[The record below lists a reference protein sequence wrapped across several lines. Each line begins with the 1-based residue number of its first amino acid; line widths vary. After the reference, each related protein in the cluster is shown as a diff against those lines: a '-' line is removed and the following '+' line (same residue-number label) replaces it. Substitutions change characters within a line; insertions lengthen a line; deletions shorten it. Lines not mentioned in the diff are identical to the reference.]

1 MAGRYN
7 TWLRTKLA
15 DRIRS
20 NGGYNSHSDGGPL
33 AWTVHYYSTYYTAGA
48 VEAYLKIIAEN
59 HFTCM
64 ADMLLQHPRI
74 DEEIAQL
81 VDADSGTVDADS
93 GKMWEHAQE
102 RLVDDLHDDE
112 GMRMWSPA
120 TATRYGFDYKGEGAD
135 RGFDMELKNYGRG
148 GKHVCLTRFDCKS
161 LDEFMNGDLADLID
175 PETEKDYNYDT
186 MFSNGWCRKLMGI
199 MDELDACL
207 TDEAATKQGMYYEAD
222 WLAREL
228 GLFD

>member
-7 TWLRTKLA
+7 TWLRAKLA

-20 NGGYNSHSDGGPL
+20 NGGYNSRSDGGPL
-33 AWTVHYYSTYYTAGA
+33 EWTVHYFSSLDLDDAQ
-48 VEAYLKIIAEN
+48 KILDMLAAE
-59 HFTCM
+59 HFSCM
-64 ADMLLQHPRI
+64 ADMILQRPNI
-74 DEEIAQL
+74 DEEIAQI
-81 VDADSGTVDADS
+81 VDANSEE
-93 GKMWEHAQE
+93 MWGHAQE
-102 RLVDDLHDDE
+102 RLVDDLHEDE
-112 GMRMWSPA
+112 GLRMWSPA

-135 RGFDMELKNYGRG
+135 RGFDMELKSYGQG
-148 GKHVCLTRFDCKS
+148 GKHVCLTRFDCES
-161 LDEFMNGDLADLID
+161 LDRFTNDELAELID
-175 PETEKDYNYDT
+175 PAIEKDYNYDT

-207 TDEAATKQGMYYEAD
+207 TDEAATEQGMYYEVD

>member
-15 DRIRS
+15 ERIRS
-20 NGGYNSHSDGGPL
+20 NGGYNARHQEGGPL
-33 AWTVHYYSTYYTAGA
+33 AWTVRYFSSLDLDDAQ
-48 VEAYLKIIAEN
+48 KILDMLAAE
-59 HFTCM
+59 HFSCM
-64 ADMLLQHPRI
+64 ADMLLQRPRI
-74 DEEIAQL
+74 DEEIAQI
-81 VDADSGTVDADS
+81 VDADS

-102 RLVDDLHDDE
+102 RLVDDLHEDE
-112 GMRMWSPA
+112 GLRMWSPA

-135 RGFDMELKNYGRG
+135 HGFDMELKNYGRG

-161 LDEFMNGDLADLID
+161 LDKFMNGDLADLID

-186 MFSNGWCRKLMGI
+186 MFSNGWCRRLMGI

-207 TDEAATKQGMYYEAD
+207 TDKAAAESGRYYEVD

>member
-7 TWLRTKLA
+7 QWLRAKLA

-20 NGGYNSHSDGGPL
+20 NGGYRDGGPL
-33 AWTVHYYSTYYTAGA
+33 SWTVCYYSTYYTAGA
-48 VEAYLKIIAEN
+48 VDAYLKIIAEN
-59 HFTCM
+59 HFSCM
-64 ADMLLQHPRI
+64 ADMLLQRPRI
-74 DEEIAQL
+74 DEEIAQI
-81 VDADSGTVDADS
+81 VDADS
-93 GKMWEHAQE
+93 GKMWEWAQE
-102 RLVDDLHDDE
+102 VLVDDLHNDE
-112 GMRMWSPA
+112 GLRMWSPA

-135 RGFDMELKNYGRG
+135 HGFDMELKNYGRG
-148 GKHVCLTRFDCKS
+148 GKHVCLTRFDYES
-161 LDEFMNGDLADLID
+161 LDKFMSGDLADLID

-186 MFSNGWCRKLMGI
+186 MFSNGWCRRLMGI

-207 TDEAATKQGMYYEAD
+207 TDKAAAESGMHYEVD

>member
-7 TWLRTKLA
+7 TWLRAKLA

-20 NGGYNSHSDGGPL
+20 NGGYKSRSDGGPL
-33 AWTVHYYSTYYTAGA
+33 AWTVHYYSDMYSADTQKVLTM
-48 VEAYLKIIAEN
+48 IAEN
-59 HFTCM
+59 HFSCM
-64 ADMLLQHPRI
+64 ADMILQHPNI
-74 DEEIAQL
+74 DEEVETIL
-81 VDADSGTVDADS
+81 RHETGD
-93 GKMWEHAQE
+93 MWALAQE
-102 RLVDDLHDDE
+102 RLVDDLHEDE
-112 GMRMWSPA
+112 GLRMWSPA

-161 LDEFMNGDLADLID
+161 LDKFMNGDLADLID

-186 MFSNGWCRKLMGI
+186 MFSNGWCRRLMGI

-207 TDEAATKQGMYYEAD
+207 TDKAAAESGRYYEVD

>member
-7 TWLRTKLA
+7 TWLRAKLA

-20 NGGYNSHSDGGPL
+20 NGGYNAWHQEGGPL
-33 AWTVHYYSTYYTAGA
+33 AWTVCYYSAYYTAGA
-48 VEAYLKIIAEN
+48 GEAYLKIIAEN
-59 HFTCM
+59 HFSSM
-64 ADMLLQHPRI
+64 ADMLLQRPRI
-74 DEEIAQL
+74 DEEIAQI
-81 VDADSGTVDADS
+81 VDADS

-102 RLVDDLHDDE
+102 WLVDDLHEDE
-112 GMRMWSPA
+112 GLRMWSPE
-120 TATRYGFDYKGEGAD
+120 TATRYGFDYKGEGAE

-148 GKHVCLTRFDCKS
+148 GKHVCLTRFDYET
-161 LDEFMNGDLADLID
+161 LDRFTGNELADLID

-186 MFSNGWCRKLMGI
+186 MFSNGWCRRLMGV

-207 TDEAATKQGMYYEAD
+207 TDKAAAESGRYYEAD

>member
-7 TWLRTKLA
+7 QWLRTKLA

-20 NGGYNSHSDGGPL
+20 NGGYNSRSDGGPL
-33 AWTVHYYSTYYTAGA
+33 AWTVHYYSGMYSADTQ
-48 VEAYLKIIAEN
+48 KILDMLAAE
-59 HFTCM
+59 HFSCM
-64 ADMLLQHPRI
+64 ADMLLQRPRI
-74 DEEIAQL
+74 DEEIAQI
-81 VDADSGTVDADS
+81 VDVDSGE
-93 GKMWEHAQE
+93 MWGHAQE
-102 RLVDDLHDDE
+102 LLVDDLHNDE
-112 GMRMWSPA
+112 GMRMWSPE
-120 TATRYGFDYKGEGAD
+120 TATRYGLDYKGEGAE

-161 LDEFMNGDLADLID
+161 LDKFMNGDLADLVD

-186 MFSNGWCRKLMGI
+186 MFSNGWCRRLMGI

-207 TDEAATKQGMYYEAD
+207 TDEAATKQGMYYEVD